1 MRRKI
6 TLTIDSDLYND
17 LEDLPR
23 KVSVS
28 EFVNFMLK
36 GYVETFKRG
45 RELTQEEVDEI
56 VEKLGGNEFREKL
69 RNTFPT
75 LDKATALAEW
85 IKNAMAAGSKIE
97 AKK

>member
-1 MRRKI
+1 MRKKI
-6 TLTIDSDLYND
+6 TLTIDSDLYDD
-17 LEDLPR
+17 LEELPR

-56 VEKLGGNEFREKL
+56 VEKLGGDEFRERV

-75 LDKATALAEW
+75 LAKGAALAEW
-85 IKNAMAAGSKIE
+85 IKDVMATAAPEGATK
-97 AKK
+97 